1 MTVGKGW
8 ILQSINLSVLLEI
21 FRNRNILLHSHIQY
35 LLTKIKSSNKD
46 QKRTKK
52 IKNE

>member
-8 ILQSINLSVLLEI
+8 ILQYIYLSVLLEI
-21 FRNRNILLHSHIQY
+21 IKNRNILLHSHIQY
-35 LLTKIKSSNKD
+35 LLTKTKTSNKD